1 MKRVNEKNIKVL
13 AGKGY
18 IVAKGRRFPNTRNV
32 TVNDFNEED
41 YEISLEMTRFFLT
54 RLDISE
60 NEQETEYWYIK
71 VMYQLYDIYLMK
83 MLDLRIRQGFKGTCK
98 SVFPCK

>member
-1 MKRVNEKNIKVL
+1 MRKKMEKNIKII

-32 TVNDFNEED
+32 TVNDFNEKD
-41 YEISLEMTRFFLT
+41 YEISLEMMRFFIT

-60 NEQETEYWYIK
+60 NEQETEYWYLK
-71 VMYQLYDIYLMK
+71 AMYRMYDIYLMK
-83 MLDLRIRQGFKGTCK
+83 MLDLRTRQGFKGTCK
-98 SVFPCK
+98 SYLY

>member
-1 MKRVNEKNIKVL
+1 MRKKMEKNIKII

-32 TVNDFNEED
+32 TVNDFNEKD
-41 YEISLEMTRFFLT
+41 YEISLEMMRFFIT

-60 NEQETEYWYIK
+60 NEQETEYWYLK
-71 VMYQLYDIYLMK
+71 AMYRMYDIYLMK